1 MGEPGMEIKEG
12 DIIRRITDG
21 IEFTVKKVFREWFV
35 LKSENGKMEIVTG
48 DDTLNNKSLYQK
60 EGDVER

>member
-1 MGEPGMEIKEG
+1 MEIKEG
-12 DIIRRITDG
+12 DIIRRVTDG
-21 IEFTVKKVFREWFV
+21 VEFTVKEVFREWFV

-60 EGDVER
+60 EEDVER

>member
-1 MGEPGMEIKEG
+1 MEIKEG
-12 DIIRRITDG
+12 DIIRRVMDG
-21 IEFTVKKVFREWFV
+21 VEFTVKKVFRKWCV

-60 EGDVER
+60 EEDVER

>member
-1 MGEPGMEIKEG
+1 MGTREG

-21 IEFTVKKVFREWFV
+21 VEFTVKKVFREWFV
-35 LKSENGKMEIVTG
+35 LKSENGTIEIVTG

-60 EGDVER
+60 EEDVER

>member
-1 MGEPGMEIKEG
+1 MEINEG
-12 DIIRRITDG
+12 DVIRRVTDG
-21 IEFTVKKVFREWFV
+21 AEFTVKKVFREWFV

-60 EGDVER
+60 EEDAER